1 MIVIIKRLF
10 KFGDKFYKVG
20 KYEAPELYQDHW
32 FLESLIEQGFLTLAS
47 IAQKTAAVAKE
58 IEKDEKR
65 RWNRKREKKRFW
77 TLLILS
83 LAMATIAMAG
93 SLYAPEIFDAK
104 IF

>member
-58 IEKDEKR
+58 IEKVAESVDSIAETVEEIAKR
-65 RWNRKREKKRFW
+65 GRPKKE
-77 TLLILS
+77 
-83 LAMATIAMAG
+83 AAT
-93 SLYAPEIFDAK
+93 PEV
-104 IF
+104 

>member
-58 IEKDEKR
+58 IVIGG
-65 RWNRKREKKRFW
+65 KK
-77 TLLILS
+77 IPS
-83 LAMATIAMAG
+83 PSTIG
-93 SLYAPEIFDAK
+93 IST
-104 IF
+104 